1 MKKKMTQDL
10 FDLSN
15 KTIILTGSAGRLGSN
30 FAEIL
35 ADAGANL
42 VLIDINEK
50 ENKKLEK
57 SITKKFKIKCISSNT
72 NITIN
77 EYILII

>member
-1 MKKKMTQDL
+1 MRMTQKL

-50 ENKKLEK
+50 ENKKTTIDNSYSSHC
-57 SITKKFKIKCISSNT
+57 SI
-72 NITIN
+72 
-77 EYILII
+77 E

>member
-1 MKKKMTQDL
+1 MKKKMTQKL

-50 ENKKLEK
+50 ENKKM
-57 SITKKFKIKCISSNT
+57 
-72 NITIN
+72 
-77 EYILII
+77 